1 MTPIVSRSKSKCYKA
16 QKVQKYALN
25 SQPLALRILTNN
37 DEVENW
43 RLSSFLLAVNGGSI
57 TNILTS
63 IRFETNWKFLLPKL
77 LAFKNKQTKWQ
88 HLGGLNC
95 TSFVSKLD
103 ENLEGTE
110 TCTCSNPI
118 ESEIKMLYYE
128 GTH

>member
-1 MTPIVSRSKSKCYKA
+1 M
-16 QKVQKYALN
+16 
-25 SQPLALRILTNN
+25 
-37 DEVENW
+37 
-43 RLSSFLLAVNGGSI
+43 RLMAESNQDSI

-77 LAFKNKQTKWQ
+77 LALNKQTKWQ
-88 HLGGLNC
+88 NC

-118 ESEIKMLYYE
+118 ESEIKMFYYE